1 MDEHGVRRQQAT
13 DHETPGESP
22 DWRSG
27 LVKALLGLAASL
39 VLTLASF
46 WAAGTP
52 LVWGP
57 GVPVLLAALAIGQM
71 GVHLVFFLHVS
82 SGPESTNTILAL
94 AFGTFV
100 VALVVFGSII
110 IMANLDAGM
119 CGMHGSPSCRA

>member
-1 MDEHGVRRQQAT
+1 MDEPDVRRQQSA

-22 DWRSG
+22 DWRSS
-27 LVKALLGLAASL
+27 LVKPLLGLAASI

-46 WAAGTP
+46 WAAGTHG
-52 LVWGP
+52 VWGP

-94 AFGTFV
+94 AFGVFV
-100 VALVVFGSII
+100 VALVVFGSMI
-110 IMANLDAGM
+110 IMANLDVRM
-119 CGMHGSPSCRA
+119 SSCGMHGVPCS